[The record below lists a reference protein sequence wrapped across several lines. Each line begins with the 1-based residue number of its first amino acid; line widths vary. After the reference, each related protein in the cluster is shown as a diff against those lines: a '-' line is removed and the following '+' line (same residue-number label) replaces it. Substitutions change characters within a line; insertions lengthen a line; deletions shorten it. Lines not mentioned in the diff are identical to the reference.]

1 MAEAFAGFVVG
12 FAMSL
17 LVAPAAAVLVLRANR
32 AGLAQRIAPPGTNVV
47 ALSMVLHFGAMLV
60 FTGAGMILGIALHGI
75 ESRRPDGGLGSPNV
89 VYTLLVVAL
98 TAVVALPTAVVP
110 AVRRFTFAFA
120 IVFAA
125 AFGWGVPWLATAG

>member
-1 MAEAFAGFVVG
+1 VAEAFAGFVVG